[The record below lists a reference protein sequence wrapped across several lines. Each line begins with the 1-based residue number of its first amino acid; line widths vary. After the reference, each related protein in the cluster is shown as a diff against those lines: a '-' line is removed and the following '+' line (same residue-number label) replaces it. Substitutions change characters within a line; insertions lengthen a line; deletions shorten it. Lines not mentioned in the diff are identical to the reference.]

1 MHQKQFFFYEN
12 LFVLYWTAADY
23 QCCAVIVSGAQQSDL
38 AAQTPA
44 SILPQTSLPSRLP
57 CNIEQSSMGYTGGS
71 WLTVLNTSVC
81 TCPSQTLHLYLPPM
95 VRVVFLQ
102 PPASASCTKFVLY
115 VCLSVSEKQFLFNCF
130 PHLKLSPVYF
140 FRVKLFSF
148 KFSWGWGE
156 SLQNLI
162 HFVNLFPF
170 SPLVFC
176 FFLLSCGS
184 GSIGPFKC

>member
-1 MHQKQFFFYEN
+1 MI
-12 LFVLYWTAADY
+12 VLGT
-23 QCCAVIVSGAQQSDL
+23 QQSDL
-38 AAQTPA
+38 AIQTPV

-57 CNIEQSSMGYTGGS
+57 RNIEQSSLGYTGGS
-71 WLTVLNTSVC
+71 WLTILNVSVC
-81 TCPSQTLHLYLPPM
+81 PRPSQTRHLYLPPM

-102 PPASASCTKFVLY
+102 PLPPPAALSSFSMT
-115 VCLSVSEKQFLFNCF
+115 VCLSLRNSSYLTV

-176 FFLLSCGS
+176 FFLLSCGN